1 MNCNNI
7 LERIGDYLDSEL
19 DGAERKQVRAH
30 LESCAEC
37 QRAYTEVA
45 SIKRVVQTKIVQPP
59 LPGALAGRVFRKT
72 RSEAASRRTA
82 VSVRRALP
90 AIAALLLFGLTT
102 FLVIRVWVIGELPLA
117 HARAIK
123 DMTDKYGEFKEIPRP
138 DPELFGKS
146 SEQILQLI
154 RVRTGVQLDALPEI
168 DKSMARR
175 QLDKLSLRHANLAA
189 LAGRL
194 ILIHGREDTMIP
206 YTESLALKQATSDAE
221 LFLIDGFSHLD
232 TTGLGRTGR
241 LALINAVQAVLG
253 RRR

>member
-1 MNCNNI
+1 MNCNDI

-146 SEQILQLI
+146 SEEIPRPSAITETIPSKSTAPFLTISKSGASEPEPEPSFCNTVMVKVYGASTELAPSGTTLI
-154 RVRTGVQLDALPEI
+154 RASTKVLVAGPE
-168 DKSMARR
+168 
-175 QLDKLSLRHANLAA
+175 L
-189 LAGRL
+189 GR
-194 ILIHGREDTMIP
+194 MP
-206 YTESLALKQATSDAE
+206 SV
-221 LFLIDGFSHLD
+221 D
-232 TTGLGRTGR
+232 TTKDCPITS
-241 LALINAVQAVLG
+241 ISAVAVMM
-253 RRR
+253 